1 MKVLLLIL
9 VFTVITLI
17 EVPKLIKKKLWGELT
32 AFSVLLSTGFIL
44 SLLLTIGV
52 KLPNPAKA
60 IENLIKLIVPVG
72 D

>member
-9 VFTVITLI
+9 VFSVIALI
-17 EVPKLIKKKLWGELT
+17 EVPKLIKKKLWGELA
-32 AFSVLLSTGFIL
+32 AFSVLLSIGFIL

-52 KLPNPAKA
+52 KLPNPSKA